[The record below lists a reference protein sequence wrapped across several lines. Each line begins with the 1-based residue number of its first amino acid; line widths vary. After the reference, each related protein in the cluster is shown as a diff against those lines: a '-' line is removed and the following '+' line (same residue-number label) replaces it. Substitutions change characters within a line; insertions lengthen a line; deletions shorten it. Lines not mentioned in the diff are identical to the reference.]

1 MSHEV
6 IFLSDHDVRAMIEMP
21 AVIEAV
27 EADFKR
33 QADPDSMVV
42 GVPLAYAT
50 DDRKLGFRWRLK
62 TAIIRDLG
70 VAGVRLTGYKINA
83 DGNGSGGDRNSTR
96 YLVLS
101 DPATSL
107 PLAIIDEHTSFSMRT
122 GAAVCVAA
130 KYLAKPD
137 SKVLGIIG
145 VGNIGQTALLG
156 LSKLFNLEQIRVT
169 SQRAASRAAFA
180 KEQSTALGLPIRAVD
195 SYEEA
200 CHGADIVIAATPSTE
215 PFIQY
220 EWLRDGA
227 FVGVM
232 GHDEAT
238 HEVYEKCD
246 RLFVDYNPE
255 TEKHAP
261 HIQSAI
267 DAGGLSADKPIRQIW
282 EVVSG
287 KLPGR
292 RDEREKIVVATVGLT
307 TQDTAIA
314 HALYLQAKD
323 EGRGLRLPF

>member
-156 LSKLFNLEQIRVT
+156 LSKLFNLE
-169 SQRAASRAAFA
+169 
-180 KEQSTALGLPIRAVD
+180 
-195 SYEEA
+195 
-200 CHGADIVIAATPSTE
+200 
-215 PFIQY
+215 
-220 EWLRDGA
+220 
-227 FVGVM
+227 
-232 GHDEAT
+232 
-238 HEVYEKCD
+238 
-246 RLFVDYNPE
+246 
-255 TEKHAP
+255 
-261 HIQSAI
+261 
-267 DAGGLSADKPIRQIW
+267 
-282 EVVSG
+282 
-287 KLPGR
+287 
-292 RDEREKIVVATVGLT
+292 
-307 TQDTAIA
+307 
-314 HALYLQAKD
+314 
-323 EGRGLRLPF
+323 

>member
-1 MSHEV
+1 MSHEI
-6 IFLSDHDVRAMIEMP
+6 IFLSDLDVRAMIKMS

-33 QADPDSMVV
+33 QADPESMIV
-42 GVPLAYAT
+42 GIPLAYAT

-62 TAIIRDLG
+62 TAVIRSLG
-70 VAGVRLTGYKINA
+70 VAGVRLTGYKI
-83 DGNGSGGDRNSTR
+83 DSEGKGSGGDRNSTR
-96 YLVLS
+96 YIVLS

-122 GAAVCVAA
+122 SAAVCVAA

-137 SKVLGIIG
+137 AKVLGIIG
-145 VGNIGQTALLG
+145 VGNVGQTALIG
-156 LSKLFNLEQIRVT
+156 LSQLFNLEQIKVT
-169 SQRAASRAAFA
+169 SQRAASRVAFA
-180 KEQSTALGLPIRAVD
+180 KDKSAALGLSIKAVD
-195 SYEEA
+195 TYEEV
-200 CHGADIVIAATPSTE
+200 CRGADIIISATPSTE

-220 EWLRDGA
+220 EWVKDGA

-232 GHDEAT
+232 GHEEAT
-238 HEVYEKCD
+238 HNLFEKCD

-261 HIQSAI
+261 HIQHAI
-267 DAGGLSADKPIRQIW
+267 DVGGLSRDKPIGQIW

-292 RDEREKIVVATVGLT
+292 SNPREKVVVATVGLT

-314 HALYLQAKD
+314 YALYLQAKD

>member
-1 MSHEV
+1 MPHEI
-6 IFLSDHDVRAMIEMP
+6 IFLSDLDVRAMIKMP

-27 EADFKR
+27 EADFRR
-33 QADPDSMVV
+33 QADPENMIM
-42 GVPLAYAT
+42 GIPLAYST

-62 TAIIRDLG
+62 TAVIRSLG
-70 VAGVRLTGYKINA
+70 VAGVRLTGYKI
-83 DGNGSGGDRNSTR
+83 DSEGKGGGGDRNSTR
-96 YLVLS
+96 YIVLS

-122 GAAVCVAA
+122 SAAICVAA
-130 KYLAKPD
+130 KYLA
-137 SKVLGIIG
+137 IIG
-145 VGNIGQTALLG
+145 VGNVGQTALLG
-156 LSKLFNLEQIRVT
+156 LSHLFNLKQIKVT
-169 SQRAASRAAFA
+169 SQRAASRQAFA
-180 KEQSTALGLPIRAVD
+180 KEKSAALGLSIQAVD
-195 SYEEA
+195 TYEEA
-200 CHGADIVIAATPSTE
+200 CRGADIIIAATPSTE

-220 EWLRDGA
+220 EWIKDGA

-232 GHDEAT
+232 GHE
-238 HEVYEKCD
+238 EVTPKLFEKCD
-246 RLFVDYNPE
+246 RLFVDYNPK

-261 HIQSAI
+261 QIQHAI
-267 DAGGLSADKPIRQIW
+267 DLGGLSCDKPIGQIW

-292 RDEREKIVVATVGLT
+292 SNSREKVVVVTVGLT